1 MFFLS
6 LLGSR
11 LPMEIFS
18 GVREV
23 TQPSTNSTGREID
36 SIFER
41 RSNKVTLQSGSGQGW
56 GKSVTGFIIYHN
68 VLLCS
73 VCIISLIRSFI
84 CSFIRTKSNNWV
96 PILWD
101 GKKRIPQRNGLSF
114 PVLVQPI
121 RRCYLRPVTS
131 SKDMSRTFFP
141 QYIRLCS
148 SQGRDMTW
156 GMVLE
161 HVK

>member
-6 LLGSR
+6 LLGSH

-23 TQPSTNSTGREID
+23 TQPSTSSTGREID

-41 RSNKVTLQSGSGQGW
+41 RSNKVTLQNGSGQGW
-56 GKSVTGFIIYHN
+56 GKSITVFIIYHN

-84 CSFIRTKSNNWV
+84 CSFIHTKSNNWV

-101 GKKRIPQRNGLSF
+101 GKKRIPQRNSLSF

-121 RRCYLRPVTS
+121 GHCYLRPVTS
-131 SKDMSRTFFP
+131 SRDVSWTFFS
-141 QYIRLCS
+141 QYIRLYS
-148 SQGRDMTW
+148 SQGREMTR
-156 GMVLE
+156 GIVLE